1 MYSDV
6 PWRLI
11 RSLSRKKER
20 DRTGLTVA
28 EGPSVVLAAV
38 EAGVELRLVVFD
50 REFADSEKAH
60 AIRTALDEH
69 GYACRV
75 FVVSNEFYN
84 KMSATRTP
92 QGVLSLLRFPFRR
105 SRGMPGD
112 TWAHALDVVG
122 VDIQDP
128 GNVGTLIRTG
138 ASAGASSVII
148 CGQSADP
155 FSPKAIRASAGA
167 VFNTRVVY
175 EADCTGL
182 FREMADSGRLIY
194 KATPRNGIRP
204 WEADFRSSCAVVLG
218 NEARGLSKEIL
229 EGPGEWVTIPMPG
242 GVESLNVAMACTAL
256 LYEAVRQ
263 RTASNA

>member
-84 KMSATRTP
+84 KMSVQEP
-92 QGVLSLLRFPFRR
+92 P
-105 SRGMPGD
+105 RG
-112 TWAHALDVVG
+112 
-122 VDIQDP
+122 
-128 GNVGTLIRTG
+128 
-138 ASAGASSVII
+138 
-148 CGQSADP
+148 
-155 FSPKAIRASAGA
+155 F
-167 VFNTRVVY
+167 
-175 EADCTGL
+175 
-182 FREMADSGRLIY
+182 
-194 KATPRNGIRP
+194 
-204 WEADFRSSCAVVLG
+204 
-218 NEARGLSKEIL
+218 
-229 EGPGEWVTIPMPG
+229 
-242 GVESLNVAMACTAL
+242 
-256 LYEAVRQ
+256 
-263 RTASNA
+263 